1 MRRVDQ
7 LLSSLGYG
15 SRKEAQ
21 RWCDAGRVKLN
32 GTPVDD
38 ASQRVDGAHLTFD
51 DAPLEFPGGLTVL
64 FHKPVGLVCTHDSR
78 EGQRIYDVL
87 PPRWLQRTPQVT
99 SVGRLDKDTSGLL
112 VITDDGPLVQ
122 RMTSPKHHVEKVYEA
137 TLDGPVTDAVI
148 AAFAA
153 GVPLREGAHTVTPL
167 PAQLRALPDG
177 RAEVTVQEG
186 RYHQVRRMFAAH
198 GLHVTALHR
207 TRFGPWSLGD
217 LAEGAWTQAASSSKA
232 SATEVPGA

>member
-7 LLSSLGYG
+7 ILSSLGYC

-21 RWCDAGRVKLN
+21 VWCNEGRLRIGDELVEDSALKVEPSKLLL
-32 GTPVDD
+32 DD
-38 ASQRVDGAHLTFD
+38 Q
-51 DAPLEFPGGLTVL
+51 PLEFPDGLTVL

-87 PPRWLQRTPQVT
+87 PQRWQLRLQKVT
-99 SVGRLDKDTSGLL
+99 SVGRLDKETSGLL
-112 VITDDGPLVQ
+112 IITDDGPLVQ
-122 RMTSPKHHVEKVYEA
+122 RMTSPKSRVEKVYEA
-137 TLDGPVTDAVI
+137 TIDGTVTDEVI
-148 AAFAA
+148 ASFAK
-153 GVPLREGAHTVTPL
+153 GVELREFGETVTTE
-167 PAQLRALPDG
+167 PAQLRVLPNG
-177 RAEVTVQEG
+177 AAEVTVHEG

-207 TRFGPWSLGD
+207 TRFGQWSLGD
-217 LAEGAWTQAASSSKA
+217 LKEGQWVASSSKA

>member
-7 LLSSLGYG
+7 LLSSLGYC

-21 RWCDAGRVKLN
+21 VFCNEGRVRVD
-32 GTPVDD
+32 GVAVDD
-38 ASQRVDGAHLTFD
+38 AGLRVEPSKVTLD
-51 DAPLEFPGGLTVL
+51 DAPLEFPNGLTVL

-78 EGQRIYDVL
+78 EAARIYDVL
-87 PPRWLQRTPQVT
+87 PPRWAMRSPQIT

-122 RMTSPKHHVEKVYEA
+122 RMTSPKKHVEKVYEA
-137 TLDGPVTDAVI
+137 TLDGPVTQQVI
-148 AAFAA
+148 DGFAR
-153 GVPLREGAHTVTPL
+153 GVELREFGEAATTE
-167 PAQLRALPDG
+167 PAQLRVLASG
-177 RAEVTVQEG
+177 VAEVTVHEG

-207 TRFGPWSLGD
+207 TKFGPWTLGA
-217 LAEGAWTQAASSSKA
+217 LPPGAWVAA
-232 SATEVPGA
+232 P